1 MWQTP
6 KYKRGEECDGRQ
18 NTKEEKSVAGAKRH
32 YNRRVWQA
40 PKYITREECGMRQM
54 SSHGKSVAGA
64 KRHHKR
70 RVMWAPK
77 YIRGETS
84 PESMASGHRPE
95 HQAPPEVFYNET
107 EARKYTANTRMIS
120 IQQQLSERAVELLA
134 LPEDTPCFILDVGCG
149 SGLSGETLTDQGHVW
164 TGVDISSSMLDV
176 ALEREVEGD
185 MILGDMGEGMPFR
198 PGTFDGV
205 ISISALQ
212 WLCNAD
218 KSYHNPPKRL
228 YKFFSTLYASMR
240 RGARA
245 VMQLYPE
252 NSDQLELITRQSMK
266 AGFTGAQ
273 QLPSGL
279 GTPGANPQ
287 QTQAAFT
294 TKRERMHKIRGK
306 PPKKSREW
314 ILEKKERRRR
324 QGKEVR
330 SDTKYTGRRRPT
342 SF

>member
-1 MWQTP
+1 
-6 KYKRGEECDGRQ
+6 
-18 NTKEEKSVAGAKRH
+18 
-32 YNRRVWQA
+32 
-40 PKYITREECGMRQM
+40 
-54 SSHGKSVAGA
+54 
-64 KRHHKR
+64 
-70 RVMWAPK
+70 
-77 YIRGETS
+77 
-84 PESMASGHRPE
+84 
-95 HQAPPEVFYNET
+95 
-107 EARKYTANTRMIS
+107 MIS
-120 IQQQLSERAVELLA
+120 IQQQLSERAIELLA

-149 SGLSGETLTDQGHVW
+149 SGLSGEALTDQGHVW
-164 TGVDISSSMLDV
+164 IGVDISSSMLDV

-185 MILGDMGEGMPFR
+185 VILGDMGEGMAFR

-218 KSYHNPPKRL
+218 KTYHNPPKRL
-228 YKFFSTLYASMR
+228 YKFFSTLYSSMR

-266 AGFTGAQ
+266 AGFTGGLVVDFPNSTKAKKMFLCLFTGGAPQ
-273 QLPSGL
+273 QLPCGL

-294 TKRERMHKIRGK
+294 SKRERMQRIRGK

-324 QGKEVR
+324 QGK
-330 SDTKYTGRRRPT
+330 
-342 SF
+342 